1 MPIKTAGGGRHAIIF
16 KRLGPSSVKV
26 TSDVYA
32 HVIGSASR
40 DADERAAALTSLFH
54 EGIEMTGG
62 RSLRASLRLS
72 GFGGARY
79 RHVARRCGSPRVL
92 VVGGQWSRPPAQVS
106 VGMSSTLVK
115 VATASGPRAT
125 LRASG
130 GVAGGSPG
138 QAGGNVQEPILQRL
152 GFAGD

>member
-1 MPIKTAGGGRHAIIF
+1 MAEME
-16 KRLGPSSVKV
+16 
-26 TSDVYA
+26 A
-32 HVIGSASR
+32 HTGK
-40 DADERAAALTSLFH
+40 AAADVTMPDPDPLGTHSPDLGGTTTLKSGSLFMVTQTSGDLPGH
-54 EGIEMTGG
+54 SARMGPHGLG
-62 RSLRASLRLS
+62 LY

-106 VGMSSTLVK
+106 IGMASTLVK